1 MKLNDLPAT
10 DAALEPQA
18 ISIDVLLEKYAKGN
32 ESSIEDVQR
41 RVSLALCRRS
51 RTQSRPRALVS
62 GVPLPRCVAAS
73 CPPAE
78 STRQAARTSVP
89 R

>member
-1 MKLNDLPAT
+1 MKLNDLPAP

-41 RVSLALCRRS
+41 RVA
-51 RTQSRPRALVS
+51 RALSQAEDAEHREHWSAEFLCALRS
-62 GVPLPRCVAAS
+62 GFVPAGRVIDH
-73 CPPAE
+73 
-78 STRQAARTSVP
+78 R
-89 R
+89 